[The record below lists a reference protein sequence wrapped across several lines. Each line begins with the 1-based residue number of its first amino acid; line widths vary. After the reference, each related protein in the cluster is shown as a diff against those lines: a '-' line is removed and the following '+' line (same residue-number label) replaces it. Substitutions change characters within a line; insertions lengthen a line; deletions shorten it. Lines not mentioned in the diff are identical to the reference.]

1 MMTSL
6 CSWFESKL
14 SMMIIF
20 FPLTLQWPL
29 LIMTSESNKLLVT
42 MSIESL
48 EAISFRLS
56 SWEIE
61 SIVVKN
67 ADLKRS
73 QNFV

>member
-1 MMTSL
+1 
-6 CSWFESKL
+6 
-14 SMMIIF
+14 
-20 FPLTLQWPL
+20 
-29 LIMTSESNKLLVT
+29 VT